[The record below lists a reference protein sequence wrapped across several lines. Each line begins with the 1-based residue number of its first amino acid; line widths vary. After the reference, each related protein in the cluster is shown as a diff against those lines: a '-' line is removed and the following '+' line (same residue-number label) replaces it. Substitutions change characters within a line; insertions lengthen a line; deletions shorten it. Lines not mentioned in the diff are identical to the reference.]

1 MQRPYCF
8 YNFRLEIARTCVSVM
23 GVTNWNK
30 TMPLLVVHVAQLL
43 PERARGALEQTSW
56 HDLES
61 SMATIPGPSNTS

>member
-1 MQRPYCF
+1 
-8 YNFRLEIARTCVSVM
+8 M